1 MKAGDAFF
9 CTQRLAHLLA
19 RNTKADPTM
28 FVFFEISHVD
38 HPVLKDPALQ
48 SMWLEYKNVA
58 HYLGDENAGIILHPT
73 EVIAQ
78 PEERDLIDLAPPAV
92 AYATAAQPSSPYAY
106 PPIAPIPPP
115 PGSSSSSS
123 FQQPPI
129 VRQVSENVAV
139 TTLSPSG
146 NRRNQQQQLAA
157 SGDIH
162 PEAAVNPM
170 FANNPPISSSGYAS
184 VTTVDNH
191 DDSLPRPSNNI
202 EMSDFSS
209 AKHSNSNNNNN
220 AKK

>member
-78 PEERDLIDLAPPAV
+78 TEERDLIDLAPPQPPVPAV
-92 AYATAAQPSSPYAY
+92 AYATTAQPSSPYAY

-115 PGSSSSSS
+115 PGSSSS

-146 NRRNQQQQLAA
+146 NRRNQQLAA

-170 FANNPPISSSGYAS
+170 FANNPPISSSGYAP
-184 VTTVDNH
+184 VTTTDNH
-191 DDSLPRPSNNI
+191 EDSLPRPSNNI

-209 AKHSNSNNNNN
+209 GKHNNNSVNG
-220 AKK
+220 KK